1 MPPTVY
7 GYYTLVCY
15 DKKVKERRL
24 IVAYGQ
30 NGEIGGGNDLLW
42 HLPADMKH
50 FRDLTMGTSIIMG
63 GNTWRSIG
71 RSLPGRE
78 TIVLTRAAMEIPDII
93 AVRSLDEAFRR
104 ASRDRVYV
112 IGGGEIYSQAL
123 AGNYVDAIDATEVDA
138 VFPEATVFFERP
150 NDGWRETARQ
160 THPHDDKNL
169 YDYDFVTYERDT
181 K

>member
-1 MPPTVY
+1 MPPTIY

-50 FRDLTMGTSIIMG
+50 FRELTMDTSVVMG

-71 RSLPGRE
+71 RPLPGRE
-78 TIVLTRAAMEIPDII
+78 MIVLTRGAIDVPDVI

-104 ASRDRVYV
+104 ASRDRIYV
-112 IGGGEIYSQAL
+112 IGGGEVYAQAL
-123 AGNYVDAIDATEVDA
+123 ASNCVDAIDATEVHA
-138 VFPEATVFFERP
+138 SFPEATVFFDRP
-150 NDGWRETARQ
+150 ADGWHETARTAHQ
-160 THPHDDKNL
+160 QDGKNPF
-169 YDYDFVTYERDT
+169 DYDFVTYEREA